1 VSRSGK
7 LIPMDPVTTQD
18 QNAGK
23 AIGARTVII
32 VLGALLFTL
41 HSMGSRL
48 LLTRVVPLSKR
59 DLE

>member
-1 VSRSGK
+1 
-7 LIPMDPVTTQD
+7 MDPVTTQD